1 LNQEIDI
8 VALQKGDE
16 KTYQELVKVF
26 AKPIF
31 NTCFYILQ
39 NKEEAEDVTQDIFVT
54 VYQSISFFKGDSKLS
69 TWIYRIALNKCNELL
84 RFKKRKKRFGIH
96 IPIFGSSIEIKT
108 EAPDEILHQ
117 NERRKVL
124 FKAIAKLPENQQI
137 AYTLYNMEELSY
149 QEIAESMNLSLS
161 AIESLIFRAKQN
173 LRKSLSEF
181 YKINEL

>member
-1 LNQEIDI
+1 MNQEIDI
-8 VALQKGDE
+8 VALQKGDK

-54 VYQSISFFKGDSKLS
+54 VFQSITFFKGDSKLS
-69 TWIYRIALNKCNELL
+69 TWIYRIAINKCQELL
-84 RFKKRKKRFGIH
+84 RYKKRKKRFGIH

-117 NERRKVL
+117 EERKKI
-124 FKAIAKLPENQQI
+124 FYSAISKLPENQQI

-149 QEIAESMNLSLS
+149 HEIAEAMNLSLS
-161 AIESLIFRAKQN
+161 AIESLIFRSKQN
-173 LRKSLSEF
+173 LRKLLAE
-181 YKINEL
+181 YYEINEQ

>member
-8 VALQKGDE
+8 EALKNGDQKAYHD
-16 KTYQELVKVF
+16 LVEIYSKR
-26 AKPIF
+26 IF

-39 NKEEAEDVTQDIFVT
+39 NKEEAEDTTQDIFIT
-54 VYQSISFFKGDSKLS
+54 IYQSISFFKGDSKLS
-69 TWIYRIALNKCNELL
+69 TWVYRIAINKCNELL
-84 RFKKRKKRFGIH
+84 RYKKRKKRFGIH

-108 EAPDEILHQ
+108 DAPDEILHQ
-117 NERRKVL
+117 NQRQNTL

-137 AYTLYNMEELSY
+137 AYTLYNMDDLSY

-173 LRKSLSEF
+173 LRKSLEEY

>member
-1 LNQEIDI
+1 MNEEIDI
-8 VALQKGDE
+8 IALQQGDP
-16 KTYQELVKVF
+16 KAYQDLVKTF

-39 NKEEAEDVTQDIFVT
+39 NKEEAEDVTQEIFVT
-54 VYQSISFFKGDSKLS
+54 VFQSITFFKGDSKLS
-69 TWIYRIALNKCNELL
+69 TWVYRIAINKCNELL

-108 EAPDEILHQ
+108 ETPDELLHQ
-117 NERRKVL
+117 DERRKVL
-124 FKAIAKLPENQQI
+124 FKAISKLPENQKI
-137 AYTLYNMEELSY
+137 AYTLYNLEDLSY
-149 QEIAESMNLSLS
+149 QEIAEAMNLSLS

>member
-1 LNQEIDI
+1 MNQEIDI
-8 VALQKGDE
+8 EALRKGDE
-16 KTYQELVKVF
+16 KAYQDLVKIY

-31 NTCFYILQ
+31 NTCFYILH
-39 NKEEAEDVTQDIFVT
+39 NKEEAEDTTQDIFLT

-69 TWIYRIALNKCNELL
+69 TWIYRIAINKCNELL

-96 IPIFGSSIEIKT
+96 IPIFGSAIEVST

-117 NERRKVL
+117 DERKRVF
-124 FKAIAKLPENQQI
+124 FKAISDLPENQQI
-137 AYTLYNMEELSY
+137 AYTLYNMEDMSY
-149 QEIAESMNLSLS
+149 LDIADAMNLSLS

-173 LRKSLSEF
+173 LRKSLAEF